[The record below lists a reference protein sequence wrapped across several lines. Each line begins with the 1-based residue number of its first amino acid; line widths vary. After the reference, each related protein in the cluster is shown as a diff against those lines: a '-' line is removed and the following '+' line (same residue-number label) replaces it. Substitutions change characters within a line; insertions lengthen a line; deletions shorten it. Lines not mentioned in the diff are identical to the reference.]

1 MKTHNFAAI
10 ALTTA
15 LLAGAALAQE
25 APSVAPAPPAPPPT
39 APRAPPPPMTITQVK
54 PNLYF
59 IVGGGGNSELLT
71 TANGALLVDTKNLND
86 KDYGDLMTL
95 ISSVTDKPVKVVI
108 DTHHHADHTGN
119 NEKFIAAGTKVIG
132 QETMPKILQNYT
144 TRLAPHT
151 PAAPTTL
158 YSKFMRVRLGKH
170 TDARLYHFGPGHTGA
185 DTLVYFGN
193 QKAIAFGDLLV
204 MDPTVP
210 NYDAG
215 NGGGSL
221 LGLQHALAESLKLR
235 WDVAFPGHGGKT
247 FTRDEVK
254 AYKTKIDTL
263 ITRIKAAI
271 DAGTPKEELIASLK
285 TADLGWKIGGQF
297 WAPPE
302 RVDALVAELSSK

>member
-1 MKTHNFAAI
+1 MC
-10 ALTTA
+10 
-15 LLAGAALAQE
+15 
-25 APSVAPAPPAPPPT
+25 VW
-39 APRAPPPPMTITQVK
+39 
-54 PNLYF
+54 
-59 IVGGGGNSELLT
+59 
-71 TANGALLVDTKNLND
+71 
-86 KDYGDLMTL
+86 
-95 ISSVTDKPVKVVI
+95 
-108 DTHHHADHTGN
+108 
-119 NEKFIAAGTKVIG
+119 
-132 QETMPKILQNYT
+132 
-144 TRLAPHT
+144 
-151 PAAPTTL
+151 
-158 YSKFMRVRLGKH
+158 GKH

-254 AYKTKIDTL
+254 AYKIKIDTL
-263 ITRIKAAI
+263 ITRMKAAI
-271 DAGTPKEELIASLK
+271 DAGTPKEELIASLN

-302 RVDALVAELSSK
+302 RVEALVAELSGK